1 MNSAIAAPT
10 VALRP
15 AYLKPTKHCG
25 IAAGSLILRNVRKT
39 PAPVDRLKRVSSSL
53 SDLNARMAFSTIGK
67 KQTRNTMIIFGRR
80 PKPSQEMKRGA
91 KAILGVISRHKRNG

>member
-15 AYLKPTKHCG
+15 AYLNPTKHCG
-25 IAAGSLILRNVRKT
+25 IAAGSLILKKVRKT

-53 SDLNARMAFSTIGK
+53 SELKARIALSTIGK
-67 KQTRNTMIIFGRR
+67 KQTRNTMITFGNK
-80 PKPSQEMKRGA
+80 PKPSHEMKSGA
-91 KAILGVISRHKRNG
+91 NAILGVISRHRRNG